1 MLTLVLIPRWPAIES
16 WPLCGSTCT
25 VGVSVTKSWNR
36 RPLIGRFPMAV
47 SSSVDVRT
55 DELVSTAV
63 APPSTVTASWIPPTL
78 SAVFT
83 LTSDPT
89 VTLMALCF
97 AGWKPVRDAVTS

>member
-1 MLTLVLIPRWPAIES
+1 
-16 WPLCGSTCT
+16 
-25 VGVSVTKSWNR
+25 
-36 RPLIGRFPMAV
+36 MAV